1 MKPRSGNWA
10 ITTQCI
16 NLSSLRLG
24 NLGPNGRCSYIRNLC
39 SALGHCNNLKDF
51 RLDQSNIGRFDYL
64 LDALSSCP
72 KLQRVYLSI
81 ANNTDKLMEG
91 TVMTF
96 LKRTNKLLFFCACL
110 RKTLFNSQ
118 LQSQVNNW
126 FRKSS
131 TAVDGE
137 IEVRI
142 PVG

>member
-1 MKPRSGNWA
+1 MK
-10 ITTQCI
+10 
-16 NLSSLRLG
+16 
-24 NLGPNGRCSYIRNLC
+24 
-39 SALGHCNNLKDF
+39 
-51 RLDQSNIGRFDYL
+51 LDQSNIGSFDYL

-126 FRKSS
+126 VRKRTISCRCPRCPS
-131 TAVDGE
+131 DGDGE
-137 IEVRI
+137 EPFQGLSTVLSEGQILLQLLEGNPLECFDLGSV
-142 PVG
+142 VT